1 MSSDSNAPSELSNL
15 PERCIHSPSEKRLW
29 CHFVNVTC
37 HVLTLPFDG
46 GYDPIMSGI
55 ISKALHDTMV
65 LNAILCLGASHLIN
79 QFQAGSSEVKGLMGS
94 KKSLLG
100 GAQQELATRV
110 LALRSPKG
118 TTADESAEY
127 EALLTAYLLLYLY
140 EISEGTGD
148 HSWKARLDDARSF
161 VYGVLQKHRSPSESG
176 SRPESENDEIQTL
189 SCEDFECLGID
200 IFLMQFFSYHD
211 ILGSVTNNHKSSN
224 RSQRMD
230 GLISLQALQTDYFDH
245 EYMLGLH
252 HGLLEITSRVHT
264 LQLDTSDSTVPR
276 HEIITR
282 AVNIWQDVSEW
293 TVPEFDSDLRHMYEA
308 YIAAISIWVLSIIH
322 PGDVAKDK
330 VQTMVARGLISL
342 SLLEG
347 FELQTVSLLPFFV
360 IGLGCIHQQDREAFE
375 RQLWRLEIAR
385 CLGYIRICRGKIRK
399 AWQDYDGGNNRS
411 WDWNCISQAD
421 GLSLPLA

>member
-1 MSSDSNAPSELSNL
+1 MSSTPSVPDISNL
-15 PERCIHSPSEKRLW
+15 PERCIHSPEEKRLW

-37 HVLTLPFDG
+37 HVLTLPFEG
-46 GYDPIMSGI
+46 SYDPIMSGI

-65 LNAILCLGASHLIN
+65 LNAVLCVGASQLIN
-79 QFQAGSSEVKGLMGS
+79 QSQPGSSEVKSLTES
-94 KKSLLG
+94 KASLLAE
-100 GAQQELATRV
+100 AQQELSTRV
-110 LALRSPKG
+110 LALRSAKR

-148 HSWKARLDDARSF
+148 NSWKARLDDARSF
-161 VYGVLQKHRSPSESG
+161 VYDVLHTHRSTSESASG
-176 SRPESENDEIQTL
+176 SESEMDEIQTL
-189 SCEDFECLGID
+189 SCDDFDSIGID

-211 ILGSVTNNHKSSN
+211 ILGSVTNNRKSSYQ
-224 RSQRMD
+224 SQRD
-230 GLISLQALQTDYFDH
+230 GSISLQALQTDYFDH
-245 EYMLGLH
+245 EHMLGLH
-252 HGLLEITSRVHT
+252 HGLVEIISHVHA
-264 LQLDTSDSTVPR
+264 LQLDTSDSTTPS

-293 TVPEFDSDLRHMYEA
+293 TVPESDLDLRHMYEA

-330 VQTMVARGLISL
+330 VQTMVSRGLASL

-347 FELQTVSLLPFFV
+347 FELQIVSLVPFFV
-360 IGLGCIHQQDREAFE
+360 IGLGCIHQKDREALE
-375 RQLWRLEIAR
+375 TQLRRLEIAR
-385 CLGYIRICRGKIRK
+385 CLGYIQVCRAKIRLT
-399 AWQDYDGGNNRS
+399 WQNYDGGNNRS
-411 WDWNCISQAD
+411 WNWNCISQAD